1 MTRRSP
7 ASVLLSR
14 ASRAAPARA
23 GSARAGLL
31 VVFALVCGGVL
42 ALASGALDPLL
53 DRLRARL
60 EGGSA
65 PPTAADS
72 AGEAA
77 TTEREA
83 TRADATSTDPVRDRP
98 VATIEAASPYD
109 QNERAVAAMDVGDL
123 DAAIA
128 LLEEAVAARP
138 DIETFADNLG
148 EAYLR
153 RARGTNTDDPAAALA
168 DFDRAIEW
176 TRDEDRRSRITA
188 LRDRARVIAE
198 TEAEFVVQPTLHF
211 TFKYD
216 GTREEIL
223 EGVEQLKILLED
235 TYQEYGDLFRRRP
248 VEAGEGRIEVVL
260 YRAQGFD
267 AVTGLGDWA
276 GGIFD
281 GTIRVPVAN
290 LRDARRLDRIRDVL
304 RHETAHAFAHSIGGS
319 KVPAW
324 LNEGVAQWLEDPAE
338 RDRDVLYAR
347 AFLGSLE
354 EPLFPLSRITGGL
367 TGWSDTAAIRRAYE
381 QALAFTDYLVRQYGS
396 DLVFEMVAACKE
408 GGAEGASEHFRARI
422 LVDLD
427 VVLQDFAASL
437 RD

>member
-1 MTRRSP
+1 M
-7 ASVLLSR
+7 
-14 ASRAAPARA
+14 
-23 GSARAGLL
+23 LL
-31 VVFALVCGGVL
+31 VVL
-42 ALASGALDPLL
+42 ALASASALALVSGALDPLVAKL
-53 DRLRARL
+53 QGVASGPAPVSDGSGDADDADARQ
-60 EGGSA
+60 A
-65 PPTAADS
+65 ARADS
-72 AGEAA
+72 TSPPPVVDAPAA
-77 TTEREA
+77 TIQA
-83 TRADATSTDPVRDRP
+83 PN
-98 VATIEAASPYD
+98 PYD
-109 QNERAVAAMDVGDL
+109 QNDRAVAAMDAGDL
-123 DAAIA
+123 DNAIA

-138 DIETFADNLG
+138 DVEAFAFNLG

-153 RARGTNTDDPAAALA
+153 RARGASTDDPSAAIE

-176 TRDEDRRSRITA
+176 TKDEDRRSRIAA

-216 GTREEIL
+216 GTREDIL

-304 RHETAHAFAHSIGGS
+304 RHETAHAFAYSIGGS
-319 KVPAW
+319 RVPAW
-324 LNEGVAQWLEDPAE
+324 LNEGVAQWLENPAE
-338 RDRDVLYAR
+338 RGRDVQYAR

-354 EPLFPLSRITGGL
+354 EPLFPLSEITGGL
-367 TGWSDTAAIRRAYE
+367 TGWSDKAAIRRAYE

-396 DLVFEMVAACKE
+396 DLVFEMVAACKD
-408 GGAEGASEHFRARI
+408 GGAEGAAEHFRARI

-427 VVLQDFAASL
+427 VVLGDFRASL